1 MKINDIIALTH
12 SGWSKQEIMKMA
24 GIESNPAPVNMPML
38 NPPAGTPA
46 PVNMPT
52 VNPPAGTPAPVNM
65 PMLNPPAGTPQ
76 PVNMPNVNP
85 PAGTPQP
92 AEENETLSLL
102 RNLTQMMQRNNINN
116 IQNPTPEQPDAAE
129 LLAKILD

>member
-24 GIESNPAPVNMPML
+24 GIESNPTPAGTPQPVNMP
-38 NPPAGTPA
+38 
-46 PVNMPT
+46 V
-52 VNPPAGTPAPVNM
+52 V
-65 PMLNPPAGTPQ
+65 NPPAGTPQ
-76 PVNMPNVNP
+76 PVNMPVVNP
-85 PAGTPQP
+85 PVGTPQPVNMPVVNPPVGTPQP

-116 IQNPTPEQPDAAE
+116 MQNTTPEQPDAAE

>member
-1 MKINDIIALTH
+1 MKIEDIIALTH

-24 GIESNPAPVNMPML
+24 GIESNPV
-38 NPPAGTPA
+38 PAGTPQ

-52 VNPPAGTPAPVNM
+52 VNPPAGTPEPVKMPTVTLLTGNPPPVNM
-65 PMLNPPAGTPQ
+65 PTVNQPTGSPQ
-76 PVNMPNVNP
+76 P
-85 PAGTPQP
+85 T
-92 AEENETLSLL
+92 EENETLSLL
-102 RNLTQMMQRNNINN
+102 RNLTQMMQKNNINN

>member
-1 MKINDIIALTH
+1 MKIDDIIALTNA
-12 SGWSKQEIMKMA
+12 GWSKQEITRMA
-24 GIESNPAPVNMPML
+24 GIESNP
-38 NPPAGTPA
+38 T
-46 PVNMPT
+46 
-52 VNPPAGTPAPVNM
+52 
-65 PMLNPPAGTPQ
+65 PAGTPQ
-76 PVNMPNVNP
+76 PVNMPLVNPPAGTPEPVNMPTVNP

-116 IQNPTPEQPDAAE
+116 MQNPTPEQPDAAE